1 MYSVWATLGTRH
13 HPNNCAFYVL
23 CFFFSLARKRN
34 TSVKNE
40 SLVPIQIMIIDWNLV
55 ERGDFLARHLL
66 ETTASQNHV
75 LLRHNRH
82 ANIRRAMGTDEE
94 GCKCADGRYAA
105 SFRLSCCAVP
115 S

>member
-1 MYSVWATLGTRH
+1 MFKALRQNFSSETMKFIVVSQCIPFGLLLVLGITQTIARSM
-13 HPNNCAFYVL
+13 FYV
-23 CFFFSLARKRN
+23 FFFSLARKRN

-82 ANIRRAMGTDEE
+82 ANIRRA
-94 GCKCADGRYAA
+94 
-105 SFRLSCCAVP
+105 
-115 S
+115 